1 VGSGSACE
9 WNVRNSRLASATP
22 NFKEFRFEVS
32 PGFTN
37 LQGAGIGLPPM
48 KSILRVFSYL
58 RHYPGLATAQLL
70 CALGMTAAVF
80 VFPNAT
86 RFVIDNII
94 PNPARHGEFGFW
106 VAVALVGFA
115 TNAALNSL
123 RIFINNTFEQK
134 VIFDIRSDLY
144 EKIQRLPLRWFDTRR
159 TGDIMTRVV
168 EDVTNM
174 ERVLIDGIEQGLV
187 AALQVVGVGAFLF
200 YLNPSV
206 AAWATLPVPLLAL
219 GAWVYST
226 RGRDRYRNQRDAS
239 SDLNAL
245 LHDNISGVRQIKA
258 YAAESVEHDR
268 FNRFS
273 EALQRATLRMMRWWA
288 LYSPGMTFLRM
299 TGYVLVLGF
308 GGAAVMRGDGPGGM
322 KLGEF
327 AGFLLFL
334 SLFYDPIDRL
344 NSLNQMLL
352 SGRAAADRVFEILD
366 SEEEDNAV
374 EGEEL
379 PQPLVGKVRFER
391 VSFAYQEQPTLHG
404 VTLEARAGQTVAL
417 VGATGAG
424 KTTVLSLLARFYEVT
439 SGRITIDGHDI
450 SNVAKSS
457 LRKHL
462 AYVTQEPFL
471 FNGTVRENLL
481 LAQREADDDALWAAL
496 AAAHA
501 AGFVK
506 GLPKGLDTN
515 VGERGVKLS
524 GGEKQRLSI
533 ARALLKNAPILLLDE
548 ATASVD
554 SETERQIQ
562 DALDQLMKNRTAF
575 VIAHRLSTIQNA
587 DRIYVLEKG
596 RVIEQGTH
604 AELLARDGKYTE
616 LCRKSFLGDQEPQ
629 QI

>member
-1 VGSGSACE
+1 
-9 WNVRNSRLASATP
+9 
-22 NFKEFRFEVS
+22 
-32 PGFTN
+32 
-37 LQGAGIGLPPM
+37 M

-58 RHYPGLATAQLL
+58 RHYPGLAAAQLF
-70 CALGMTAAVF
+70 CAVGMTLAVF

-86 RFVIDNII
+86 GYVIDKII
-94 PNPARHGEFGFW
+94 PNPGRHHEFSFW
-106 VAVALVGFA
+106 IGVAVLGFFLKESL
-115 TNAALNSL
+115 NAL
-123 RIFINNTFEQK
+123 RIFINNVFEQK
-134 VIFDIRSDLY
+134 VIYDIRSDLY
-144 EKIQRLPLRWFDTRR
+144 EKIQRLPLQWFDTRR

-187 AALQVVGVGAFLF
+187 AALQVIGIGGFLF
-200 YLNPSV
+200 YLNPTV

-226 RGRDRYRNQRDAS
+226 QGRDRYRNQRDAA

-258 YAAESVEHDR
+258 YAAESAEHVR

-273 EALQRATLRMMRWWA
+273 DLLRVASLRMMKWWA
-288 LYSPGMTFLRM
+288 IYSPTMSFLRM
-299 TGYVLVLGF
+299 IGYVLVLAF
-308 GGAAVMRGDGPGGM
+308 GGAAVMKGELTIGDFT
-322 KLGEF
+322 K
-327 AGFLLFL
+327 FLLFL
-334 SLFYDPIDRL
+334 SLFYEPIDRL
-344 NSLNQMLL
+344 NSLNQMIL

-366 SEEEDNAV
+366 SEEESNATGGV
-374 EGEEL
+374 EL
-379 PQPLVGKVRFER
+379 PATIAGHVHFEQ

-404 VTLEARAGQTVAL
+404 VTLDARPGQTIAL
-417 VGATGAG
+417 VGSTGAG
-424 KTTVLSLLARFYEVT
+424 KTTVLSLLARFYEAT
-439 SGRITIDGHDI
+439 EGQITIDGIDI
-450 SNVAKSS
+450 STLAKSS
-457 LRKHL
+457 LRDRM

-481 LAQREADDDALWAAL
+481 LAKREATDSDLWTALS
-496 AAAHA
+496 AAHA
-501 AGFVK
+501 DKFVK
-506 GLPKGLDTN
+506 ALPEQLDTN

-562 DALDQLMKNRTAF
+562 DALDRLMENRTAF

-587 DRIYVLEKG
+587 DCIYVLEKG

-604 AELLARDGKYTE
+604 TSLLAQGGKYAEL
-616 LCRKSFLGDQEPQ
+616 CQKSFLAPEPLAVSA
-629 QI
+629 